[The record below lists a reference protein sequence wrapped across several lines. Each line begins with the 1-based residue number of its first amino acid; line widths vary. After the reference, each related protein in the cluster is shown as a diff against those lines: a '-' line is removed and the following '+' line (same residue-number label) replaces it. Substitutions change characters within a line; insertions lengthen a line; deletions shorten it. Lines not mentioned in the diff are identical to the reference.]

1 MLSESAG
8 RQVTIYCSGL
18 LCQALM
24 RGTEMKGPDIHW
36 VRSSLGVV
44 FLDFHANSIFPR
56 GCYCSLVA
64 E

>member
-8 RQVTIYCSGL
+8 RQVTIYYSGL

-24 RGTEMKGPDIHW
+24 RDKEMKGRDIHW

-44 FLDFHANSIFPR
+44 FLDFHANSIFP
-56 GCYCSLVA
+56 GVVIVH
-64 E
+64 